1 MIYFNFIY
9 IIEPPTNLEMMIIS
23 PKMGTWLAVLQN
35 VELPNAE
42 LQNVENTKRRITK
55 RR

>member
-1 MIYFNFIY
+1 MVYKGNVNAMKDKTI
-9 IIEPPTNLEMMIIS
+9 
-23 PKMGTWLAVLQN
+23 VLQN

-55 RR
+55 RQLQNIESYKR